1 MVTDQ
6 AVRVAP
12 YKCSN
17 KNGHEPRTL
26 FRTHLYTQE
35 FAIPRNGLQRLI
47 LNFVLQNLIDT
58 ERAPSAQS
66 CEACSCST
74 DQQFVRATVNCVNCS
89 QRLCER
95 CSLPHRKMKGGAH
108 DVRPLGDEL
117 RPELE
122 QTPRRKSL
130 AAVEKD
136 IQELNISGK
145 LVFIFLIFIR
155 S

>member
-1 MVTDQ
+1 
-6 AVRVAP
+6 
-12 YKCSN
+12 
-17 KNGHEPRTL
+17 
-26 FRTHLYTQE
+26 
-35 FAIPRNGLQRLI
+35 
-47 LNFVLQNLIDT
+47 
-58 ERAPSAQS
+58 
-66 CEACSCST
+66 
-74 DQQFVRATVNCVNCS
+74 
-89 QRLCER
+89 
-95 CSLPHRKMKGGAH
+95 MKGGAH